1 MKKNNQY
8 GRSMMEMLGVLAII
22 GILTTGGFNLVM
34 KTRMHQAVNE
44 VTDTMTSL
52 AQKTRHI
59 IRDYVLDSGTAGN
72 MNCYVA
78 KAKAYPDALTAT
90 ETEGDT
96 CVTLNLTDRN
106 DVTYDVE
113 YVGTNPMFW
122 VAVSGLSEEMC
133 LSLSNGNY
141 GNSNSSGFVG
151 LSYGSDTTIHNSPVA
166 LSTAVTGC
174 TPEVGNTT
182 VTMKFGFR

>member
-8 GRSMMEMLGVLAII
+8 GRSMMEMLGVLTII
-22 GILTTGGFNLVM
+22 GILTTGGFSLVM
-34 KTRMHQAVNE
+34 KTRMHQAISE

-59 IRDYVLDSGTAGN
+59 IRDYVLDNPNAASGSMKA
-72 MNCYVA
+72 YVVN
-78 KAKAYPDALTAT
+78 AKAYPDTLAT
-90 ETEGDT
+90 DW
-96 CVTLNLTDRN
+96 TDRN
-106 DVTYDVE
+106 DVTYDVV

-122 VAVSGLSEEMC
+122 VVVSGLSEEMC

-141 GNSNSSGFVG
+141 GTGVSSGFVG
-151 LSYGSDTTIHNSPVA
+151 LSYTSSQSECSETTPCYDAPVSLA
-166 LSTAVTGC
+166 TAVTGC
-174 TPEVGNTT
+174 TPEAGKTT

>member
-8 GRSMMEMLGVLAII
+8 GRSMMEMLGVLTII
-22 GILTTGGFNLVM
+22 GILTTGGFGLVM
-34 KTRMHQAVNE
+34 KTRMHQAINE

-59 IRDYVLDSGTAGN
+59 IRDYQLDIEDGATSDDLN
-72 MNCYVA
+72 VYVK
-78 KAKAYPDALTAT
+78 KANAYPDTLAT
-90 ETEGDT
+90 DW
-96 CVTLNLTDRN
+96 TDRN
-106 DVTYDVE
+106 DVTYDVV

-122 VAVSGLSEEMC
+122 VVVSGLSEEMC

-151 LSYGSDTTIHNSPVA
+151 LSYGSDETIHNSPVD
-166 LSTAVTGC
+166 LGTAVTGC
-174 TPEVGNTT
+174 TPERGSTT